1 MSTSTTR
8 QPKGIPAGGQFAA
21 TIHTEPDTVH
31 LLGRPDDDF
40 EDAVQKIGFHVM
52 AANRWKDEAMDG
64 LMGRGSFDHSQLC
77 ITAWRAVDRAGL
89 RELEKAK
96 LHPEMYEFRDRG
108 MDRYEKHLPA
118 ALDMVEGKYREAL
131 GKVGN
136 GGLLDATELDV
147 TRKALRYEIDQ
158 LQVRPDEPAQG

>member
-1 MSTSTTR
+1 MGTAAHTRSMRTSTTR
-8 QPKGIPAGGQFAA
+8 QPKGIPADGQFAA
-21 TIHTEPDTVH
+21 TTHTEPDTVH

-64 LMGRGSFDHSQLC
+64 LMGRGRFDHSQLC

-89 RELEKAK
+89 RELEQAK
-96 LHPEMYEFRDRG
+96 LHPEMYEFRDNG

-118 ALDMVEGKYREAL
+118 TLVMVEAQYREAL

-147 TRKALRYEIDQ
+147 TRKALRYEI
-158 LQVRPDEPAQG
+158 E